1 MGVSWTT
8 EQQQVIDLRN
18 RNILVSAA
26 AGSGKTAVL
35 VERIVKII
43 TDKNHPVDIDHL
55 LIVTFTNAAA
65 AEMRERIGNAIE
77 KALDEQPG
85 NEHLL
90 RQLTLI
96 HNAQI
101 TTIDSFCLY
110 VVRNH
115 FHEIDLEPNFRIG
128 DEGELKLLRE
138 DVLGRVLEQNYE
150 EPSEAF
156 SDFVEGY
163 ASGRTDAA
171 LNEMILQLYEFSR
184 SYPWPEKWLD
194 SFVGA
199 YRIETREEL
208 DRAEWLAP
216 LTQNIRF
223 VLKDC
228 EQLLKQALAVTQ
240 QDDGPDMYEK
250 AVRSD
255 LEKYESLSKLTS
267 FCELSV
273 ALSDIKYDRLA
284 SSRGFEGDPDKL
296 ELVKSLREQAKD
308 VVKKLCRQYFFCSP
322 EMMIGQL
329 ERTEPMLEEVVRL
342 TKQFA
347 DEFAAAKRRKN
358 LVDFHDVEHFAL
370 QILVDEETEKAKKTA
385 EEFRD
390 TFEEIMIDEYQD
402 SNEVQETLLRSI
414 SREERGENNI
424 FMVGDVKQSIY
435 RFRLARPELFMKKYD
450 SYSLEESTTQRIDLH
465 KNFRSR
471 EEVLTCTNDIFYK
484 IMVRSLGN
492 VEYDA
497 EAALYPGASYPVSA
511 DFTPEILLADSNDE
525 LLEDTELSDKKT
537 LEAKIV
543 AEEIR
548 HLMKTQPVTD
558 KATGELRAARYSDI
572 VILLRSLSGWAD
584 SLVEVLNGNGIPAHT
599 VSSTGYFS
607 TVEVQTVLS
616 MLRLLDNPRQ
626 DIPMAAVLSSPM
638 AGLTDEELAVLR
650 LEDGSVPFHEAVLEL
665 AEGLYE
671 EDGQKEISDSEADS
685 EADQKQGRNADGKK
699 EDDIETTA
707 HRKLL
712 KFYKKYRQLRQLVPD
727 TPIHELIEIIL
738 RETGYGHYVAAMP
751 AGSRRT
757 ANLNMLLEKAA
768 AYEKTSYKGLF
779 HFVRYI
785 DELQKYDVDFG
796 EADMVGENEDVVRIM
811 SVHKSKGLEFPIV
824 IVSGMGKNFNKQD
837 TRSKMV
843 LHPELGIG
851 LDYMDGKKRIKSP
864 TIAKKAIAKQIE
876 LENLG
881 EELRVLYVAL
891 TRAKEKLI
899 LTGTLKDA
907 AEKLEFYR
915 QQANLSKAADRPLS
929 YLTREGA
936 SGYLDWILPAVL
948 SYGDKYPV
956 RIVEAAELV
965 LDEVE
970 NQLEQ
975 NEDLT
980 ERIEEIEAADTQ
992 LVGQLKQ
999 RFLQRYPYQVD
1010 VLRKNKYSVSELKHR
1025 AMRERFEAEQEET
1038 VPAFLEEPVT
1048 PTIPLFIQREESV
1061 EQETAN
1067 RGALRGTAVHRV
1079 MECYDFA
1086 SEKSVQEQMEAMEKE
1101 EKITADMRAL
1111 VKEQTVAD
1119 FVSSET
1125 GKRMAL
1131 AQRGGVLYREKPFVM
1146 GFTEEE
1152 LENYGFGADSNTDSC
1167 ENIYE
1172 KTDSDQEKEEQKR
1185 IRHEEDLTLIQGIID
1200 VFWIEKDGI
1209 VLLDYKTDRV
1219 QQAKELIDRYETQ
1232 LKLYADALERVFGAR
1247 KLKVKEI
1254 LIYSFSLEKLIT
1266 L

>member
-1 MGVSWTT
+1 
-8 EQQQVIDLRN
+8 
-18 RNILVSAA
+18 
-26 AGSGKTAVL
+26 
-35 VERIVKII
+35 
-43 TDKNHPVDIDHL
+43 
-55 LIVTFTNAAA
+55 
-65 AEMRERIGNAIE
+65 
-77 KALDEQPG
+77 
-85 NEHLL
+85 
-90 RQLTLI
+90 
-96 HNAQI
+96 
-101 TTIDSFCLY
+101 
-110 VVRNH
+110 
-115 FHEIDLEPNFRIG
+115 
-128 DEGELKLLRE
+128 
-138 DVLGRVLEQNYE
+138 
-150 EPSEAF
+150 
-156 SDFVEGY
+156 
-163 ASGRTDAA
+163 
-171 LNEMILQLYEFSR
+171 
-184 SYPWPEKWLD
+184 
-194 SFVGA
+194 
-199 YRIETREEL
+199 
-208 DRAEWLAP
+208 
-216 LTQNIRF
+216 
-223 VLKDC
+223 
-228 EQLLKQALAVTQ
+228 
-240 QDDGPDMYEK
+240 
-250 AVRSD
+250 
-255 LEKYESLSKLTS
+255 
-267 FCELSV
+267 
-273 ALSDIKYDRLA
+273 
-284 SSRGFEGDPDKL
+284 
-296 ELVKSLREQAKD
+296 
-308 VVKKLCRQYFFCSP
+308 
-322 EMMIGQL
+322 
-329 ERTEPMLEEVVRL
+329 
-342 TKQFA
+342 
-347 DEFAAAKRRKN
+347 
-358 LVDFHDVEHFAL
+358 
-370 QILVDEETEKAKKTA
+370 
-385 EEFRD
+385 
-390 TFEEIMIDEYQD
+390 
-402 SNEVQETLLRSI
+402 
-414 SREERGENNI
+414 
-424 FMVGDVKQSIY
+424 
-435 RFRLARPELFMKKYD
+435 
-450 SYSLEESTTQRIDLH
+450 
-465 KNFRSR
+465 
-471 EEVLTCTNDIFYK
+471 
-484 IMVRSLGN
+484 
-492 VEYDA
+492 
-497 EAALYPGASYPVSA
+497 
-511 DFTPEILLADSNDE
+511 
-525 LLEDTELSDKKT
+525 
-537 LEAKIV
+537 
-543 AEEIR
+543 
-548 HLMKTQPVTD
+548 MKTQPVTD

-626 DIPMAAVLSSPM
+626 DIPMAAVLRSPM

-712 KFYKKYRQLRQLVPD
+712 KFYKKYKQLRQLVPD

-751 AGSRRT
+751 AGNRRT

-811 SVHKSKGLEFPIV
+811 SIHKSKGLEFPIV

-864 TIAKKAIAKQIE
+864 TIAKKAIAKQID

-907 AEKLEFYR
+907 PEKLEFFR

-980 ERIEEIEAADTQ
+980 ERIGEIKAADPQ

-999 RFLQRYPYQVD
+999 RFSQRYPYQVD

-1038 VPAFLEEPVT
+1038 IPAFLEEPVT

-1086 SEKSVQEQMEAMEKE
+1086 SEKSAQEQMEAMEKE

-1131 AQRGGVLYREKPFVM
+1131 AQRGGALYREKPFVM

-1152 LENYGFGADSNTDSC
+1152 LERYGFGAGAQMI
-1167 ENIYE
+1167 ENE
-1172 KTDSDQEKEEQKR
+1172 AQTENAQQEIMSENVSQENHM
-1185 IRHEEDLTLIQGIID
+1185 HEEDLTLIQGIID
-1200 VFWIEKDGI
+1200 VFWIEDDGI
-1209 VLLDYKTDRV
+1209 TVLDYKTDRV
-1219 QQAKELIDRYETQ
+1219 DTAQELIDRYATQ
-1232 LKLYADALERVFGAR
+1232 LKLYADALERVFATR

-1254 LIYSFSLEKLIT
+1254 LIYSFRLEKLISIE
-1266 L
+1266 

>member
-1 MGVSWTT
+1 M
-8 EQQQVIDLRN
+8 
-18 RNILVSAA
+18 A
-26 AGSGKTAVL
+26 
-35 VERIVKII
+35 
-43 TDKNHPVDIDHL
+43 
-55 LIVTFTNAAA
+55 
-65 AEMRERIGNAIE
+65 
-77 KALDEQPG
+77 
-85 NEHLL
+85 
-90 RQLTLI
+90 
-96 HNAQI
+96 
-101 TTIDSFCLY
+101 
-110 VVRNH
+110 
-115 FHEIDLEPNFRIG
+115 
-128 DEGELKLLRE
+128 
-138 DVLGRVLEQNYE
+138 
-150 EPSEAF
+150 
-156 SDFVEGY
+156 
-163 ASGRTDAA
+163 
-171 LNEMILQLYEFSR
+171 
-184 SYPWPEKWLD
+184 
-194 SFVGA
+194 
-199 YRIETREEL
+199 
-208 DRAEWLAP
+208 
-216 LTQNIRF
+216 
-223 VLKDC
+223 
-228 EQLLKQALAVTQ
+228 
-240 QDDGPDMYEK
+240 
-250 AVRSD
+250 
-255 LEKYESLSKLTS
+255 
-267 FCELSV
+267 
-273 ALSDIKYDRLA
+273 
-284 SSRGFEGDPDKL
+284 
-296 ELVKSLREQAKD
+296 
-308 VVKKLCRQYFFCSP
+308 
-322 EMMIGQL
+322 
-329 ERTEPMLEEVVRL
+329 
-342 TKQFA
+342 
-347 DEFAAAKRRKN
+347 
-358 LVDFHDVEHFAL
+358 
-370 QILVDEETEKAKKTA
+370 
-385 EEFRD
+385 
-390 TFEEIMIDEYQD
+390 
-402 SNEVQETLLRSI
+402 
-414 SREERGENNI
+414 
-424 FMVGDVKQSIY
+424 
-435 RFRLARPELFMKKYD
+435 
-450 SYSLEESTTQRIDLH
+450 
-465 KNFRSR
+465 
-471 EEVLTCTNDIFYK
+471 
-484 IMVRSLGN
+484 RSLGN

-497 EAALYPGASYPVSA
+497 EAALYPGASYPAMPVQENPVGEKAAEDEKVSGKQING
-511 DFTPEILLADSNDE
+511 FTPEILLADSNDE

-626 DIPMAAVLSSPM
+626 DIPMAAVLRSPM

-811 SVHKSKGLEFPIV
+811 SIHKSKGLEFPIV

-975 NEDLT
+975 NENLT
-980 ERIEEIEAADTQ
+980 ERIGEIKAADPQ

-999 RFLQRYPYQVD
+999 RFSQRYPYQTD
-1010 VLRKNKYSVSELKHR
+1010 ILRKNKYSVSELKHR
-1025 AMRERFEAEQEET
+1025 AMREKFEAEQEET
-1038 VPAFLEEPVT
+1038 IPAFLEEPVT
-1048 PTIPLFIQREESV
+1048 PTIPLFIQRQGSV
-1061 EQETAN
+1061 EQEAQNKAQDAGQEAESKAEQKIKSNTAN

-1086 SEKSVQEQMEAMEKE
+1086 SEKSVYEQMEAMEKE

-1111 VKEQTVAD
+1111 VKEQIVAD

-1125 GKRMAL
+1125 GRRMAL
-1131 AQRGGVLYREKPFVM
+1131 AQRGGALYREKPFVM

-1152 LENYGFGADSNTDSC
+1152 LENYGFGAGAQMI
-1167 ENIYE
+1167 ENE
-1172 KTDSDQEKEEQKR
+1172 VQTENAQQEIVLENVSRENHM
-1185 IRHEEDLTLIQGIID
+1185 HEEDLTLIQGIID
-1200 VFWIEKDGI
+1200 VFWIEDDGI
-1209 VLLDYKTDRV
+1209 TVLDYKTDRV
-1219 QQAKELIDRYETQ
+1219 DTAQELIDRYATQ
-1232 LKLYADALERVFGAR
+1232 LKLYADALERVFATR

-1254 LIYSFSLEKLIT
+1254 LIYSFRLEKLISIE
-1266 L
+1266 

>member
-85 NEHLL
+85 DEHLL

-138 DVLGRVLEQNYE
+138 DVLGKVLEQNYE

-216 LTQNIRF
+216 LTENICF

-228 EQLLKQALAVTQ
+228 EQLLKQALAITQ

-250 AVRSD
+250 AVQSD
-255 LEKYESLSKLTS
+255 LEKYEGLSRLTS
-267 FCELSV
+267 FCELSE

-308 VVKKLCRQYFFCSP
+308 VVKKLCKQYFFCSP
-322 EMMIGQL
+322 EMMIEQL

-484 IMVRSLGN
+484 IMARSLGN

-511 DFTPEILLADSNDE
+511 DFIPEILLADSNDE
-525 LLEDTELSDKKT
+525 LLEDTELTDKKT

-543 AEEIR
+543 AEEIK

-558 KATGELRAARYSDI
+558 KAAGTLRAAHYSDI

-584 SLVEVLNGNGIPAHT
+584 SLVEVLNENGIPAHT

-626 DIPMAAVLSSPM
+626 DIPMAAVLRSPM
-638 AGLTDEELAVLR
+638 AGLNDEELAVLR

-671 EDGQKEISDSEADS
+671 EGGQIEISNSE
-685 EADQKQGRNADGKK
+685 EDQKQGRNADEKT
-699 EDDIETTA
+699 ENHIEITA

-712 KFYKKYRQLRQLVPD
+712 KFYKKYKQLRQLVPD

-751 AGSRRT
+751 AGNRRT

-811 SVHKSKGLEFPIV
+811 SIHKSKGLEFPIV
-824 IVSGMGKNFNKQD
+824 ILSGMGKNFNKQD

-851 LDYMDGKKRIKSP
+851 LDYMDGKLRIKSP
-864 TIAKKAIAKQIE
+864 TIAKKAIAKQID

-915 QQANLSKAADRPLS
+915 QQAELSKAAEKPLP

-975 NEDLT
+975 NENLT

-999 RFLQRYPYQVD
+999 RFSQRYPYQVD

-1025 AMRERFEAEQEET
+1025 AMREKFEAEQEET
-1038 VPAFLEEPVT
+1038 IPAFLEEPVT

-1086 SEKSVQEQMEAMEKE
+1086 SEKSVHEQMEAMEKE

-1111 VKEQTVAD
+1111 VREQTVAD

-1131 AQRGGVLYREKPFVM
+1131 AQRGGALYREKPFVM

-1152 LENYGFGADSNTDSC
+1152 LENYGFGVGSNTDSC

-1172 KTDSDQEKEEQKR
+1172 KTDSDQEKEEQKKV
-1185 IRHEEDLTLIQGIID
+1185 RHEEDLTLIQGIID

-1232 LKLYADALERVFGAR
+1232 LKLYADALERVFAAR

-1254 LIYSFSLEKLIT
+1254 LIYSFSLEQLIT

>member
-1 MGVSWTT
+1 M
-8 EQQQVIDLRN
+8 
-18 RNILVSAA
+18 
-26 AGSGKTAVL
+26 
-35 VERIVKII
+35 
-43 TDKNHPVDIDHL
+43 
-55 LIVTFTNAAA
+55 
-65 AEMRERIGNAIE
+65 
-77 KALDEQPG
+77 
-85 NEHLL
+85 
-90 RQLTLI
+90 
-96 HNAQI
+96 
-101 TTIDSFCLY
+101 
-110 VVRNH
+110 
-115 FHEIDLEPNFRIG
+115 
-128 DEGELKLLRE
+128 
-138 DVLGRVLEQNYE
+138 
-150 EPSEAF
+150 
-156 SDFVEGY
+156 
-163 ASGRTDAA
+163 
-171 LNEMILQLYEFSR
+171 
-184 SYPWPEKWLD
+184 
-194 SFVGA
+194 
-199 YRIETREEL
+199 
-208 DRAEWLAP
+208 
-216 LTQNIRF
+216 
-223 VLKDC
+223 
-228 EQLLKQALAVTQ
+228 
-240 QDDGPDMYEK
+240 
-250 AVRSD
+250 
-255 LEKYESLSKLTS
+255 
-267 FCELSV
+267 
-273 ALSDIKYDRLA
+273 
-284 SSRGFEGDPDKL
+284 
-296 ELVKSLREQAKD
+296 
-308 VVKKLCRQYFFCSP
+308 
-322 EMMIGQL
+322 
-329 ERTEPMLEEVVRL
+329 
-342 TKQFA
+342 
-347 DEFAAAKRRKN
+347 
-358 LVDFHDVEHFAL
+358 
-370 QILVDEETEKAKKTA
+370 
-385 EEFRD
+385 
-390 TFEEIMIDEYQD
+390 
-402 SNEVQETLLRSI
+402 
-414 SREERGENNI
+414 
-424 FMVGDVKQSIY
+424 
-435 RFRLARPELFMKKYD
+435 
-450 SYSLEESTTQRIDLH
+450 
-465 KNFRSR
+465 
-471 EEVLTCTNDIFYK
+471 
-484 IMVRSLGN
+484 
-492 VEYDA
+492 EYDA

-511 DFTPEILLADSNDE
+511 DFIPEILLADSNDE
-525 LLEDTELSDKKT
+525 LLEDTELTDKKT

-543 AEEIR
+543 AEEIK
-548 HLMKTQPVTD
+548 HLMKTQQVTD
-558 KATGELRAARYSDI
+558 KAAGTLRAAHYSDI

-626 DIPMAAVLSSPM
+626 DIPMAAVLRSPM

-671 EDGQKEISDSEADS
+671 EDGQKEISDSEADR
-685 EADQKQGRNADGKK
+685 KQGRNADEKT
-699 EDDIETTA
+699 ENHIEITA

-712 KFYKKYRQLRQLVPD
+712 KFYKKYKQLRQLVPD

-751 AGSRRT
+751 AGNRRT

-811 SVHKSKGLEFPIV
+811 SIHKSKGLEFPIV

-864 TIAKKAIAKQIE
+864 TIAKKAIAKQID

-975 NEDLT
+975 NENLT

-1038 VPAFLEEPVT
+1038 VPAFLEEPAT
-1048 PTIPLFIQREESV
+1048 PTIPLFIQR
-1061 EQETAN
+1061 QEKITPDQNVSGQGVQVN

-1079 MECYDFA
+1079 MECYDFT
-1086 SEKSVQEQMEAMEKE
+1086 SEKSVQEQMDAMEKE
-1101 EKITADMRAL
+1101 EKITADMRTL
-1111 VKEQTVAD
+1111 VKERIVAD

-1131 AQRGGVLYREKPFVM
+1131 AQRMGALYREKPFVM

-1152 LENYGFGADSNTDSC
+1152 LENYGFGVGSNTDSC

-1172 KTDSDQEKEEQKR
+1172 KTDSDQEKEEQKKV
-1185 IRHEEDLTLIQGIID
+1185 RHEEDLTLIQGIID

-1232 LKLYADALERVFGAR
+1232 LKLYADALERVFAAR

-1254 LIYSFSLEKLIT
+1254 LIYSFSLEQLIT

>member
-1 MGVSWTT
+1 M
-8 EQQQVIDLRN
+8 
-18 RNILVSAA
+18 
-26 AGSGKTAVL
+26 
-35 VERIVKII
+35 
-43 TDKNHPVDIDHL
+43 
-55 LIVTFTNAAA
+55 
-65 AEMRERIGNAIE
+65 
-77 KALDEQPG
+77 
-85 NEHLL
+85 
-90 RQLTLI
+90 
-96 HNAQI
+96 
-101 TTIDSFCLY
+101 
-110 VVRNH
+110 
-115 FHEIDLEPNFRIG
+115 
-128 DEGELKLLRE
+128 
-138 DVLGRVLEQNYE
+138 
-150 EPSEAF
+150 
-156 SDFVEGY
+156 
-163 ASGRTDAA
+163 
-171 LNEMILQLYEFSR
+171 
-184 SYPWPEKWLD
+184 
-194 SFVGA
+194 
-199 YRIETREEL
+199 
-208 DRAEWLAP
+208 
-216 LTQNIRF
+216 
-223 VLKDC
+223 
-228 EQLLKQALAVTQ
+228 
-240 QDDGPDMYEK
+240 
-250 AVRSD
+250 
-255 LEKYESLSKLTS
+255 
-267 FCELSV
+267 
-273 ALSDIKYDRLA
+273 
-284 SSRGFEGDPDKL
+284 
-296 ELVKSLREQAKD
+296 
-308 VVKKLCRQYFFCSP
+308 
-322 EMMIGQL
+322 
-329 ERTEPMLEEVVRL
+329 
-342 TKQFA
+342 
-347 DEFAAAKRRKN
+347 
-358 LVDFHDVEHFAL
+358 
-370 QILVDEETEKAKKTA
+370 
-385 EEFRD
+385 
-390 TFEEIMIDEYQD
+390 
-402 SNEVQETLLRSI
+402 
-414 SREERGENNI
+414 
-424 FMVGDVKQSIY
+424 
-435 RFRLARPELFMKKYD
+435 
-450 SYSLEESTTQRIDLH
+450 
-465 KNFRSR
+465 
-471 EEVLTCTNDIFYK
+471 
-484 IMVRSLGN
+484 
-492 VEYDA
+492 
-497 EAALYPGASYPVSA
+497 YPGASYPVSA
-511 DFTPEILLADSNDE
+511 DFTPEILLAGSNDE

-626 DIPMAAVLSSPM
+626 DIPMAAVLRSPM

-650 LEDGSVPFHEAVLEL
+650 LEDGSVPFHEALLEL

-738 RETGYGHYVAAMP
+738 CETGYGHYVAAMP
-751 AGSRRT
+751 AGNRRT

-811 SVHKSKGLEFPIV
+811 SIHKSKGLEFPIV

-851 LDYMDGKKRIKSP
+851 LDYMDGKLRIKSP
-864 TIAKKAIAKQIE
+864 TIAKKAIAKQID

-907 AEKLEFYR
+907 PEKLEFFR

-999 RFLQRYPYQVD
+999 RFSQRYPYQVD

-1131 AQRGGVLYREKPFVM
+1131 AQRGGALYREKPFVM

-1152 LENYGFGADSNTDSC
+1152 LENYGFGVGSNTDSC

-1172 KTDSDQEKEEQKR
+1172 KTDSEQEKEEQKKV
-1185 IRHEEDLTLIQGIID
+1185 RHEEDLTLIQGIID

-1232 LKLYADALERVFGAR
+1232 LKLYADALERVFAAR

-1254 LIYSFSLEKLIT
+1254 LIYSFSLEQLIT